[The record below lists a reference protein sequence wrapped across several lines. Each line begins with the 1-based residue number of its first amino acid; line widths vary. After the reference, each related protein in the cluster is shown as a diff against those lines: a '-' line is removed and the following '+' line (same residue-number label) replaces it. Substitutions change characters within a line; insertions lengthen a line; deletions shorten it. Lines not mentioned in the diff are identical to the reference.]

1 MHPSNHICRD
11 VKSRETGMTDTWR
24 RQKIYFFL
32 DLIHIVASVFKDHIA
47 FISKVKQSLPEGQ
60 EDENDSLLKRW

>member
-1 MHPSNHICRD
+1 
-11 VKSRETGMTDTWR
+11 MTDTWR

-32 DLIHIVASVFKDHIA
+32 DLIHIVASVFEDNIA

-60 EDENDSLLKRW
+60 EDENDSLLKHW